1 MQHTEVTRF
10 IINNEKRKK
19 WTGQKSTN
27 QTIYLQ
33 DKTKQSKSNPVKV
46 PQNKNGVNKK
56 MGYSKV
62 IVAFSIRDKKKY
74 GRWYWEV
81 FYFIGEKEITV
92 CIFITSIDHQ
102 K

>member
-1 MQHTEVTRF
+1 MTRF

-19 WTGQKSTN
+19 GTEQKRTN

-33 DKTKQSKSNPVKV
+33 DKTKQIKSNPAKV
-46 PQNKNGVNKK
+46 SLNKNGVNMK

-74 GRWYWEV
+74 GR
-81 FYFIGEKEITV
+81 
-92 CIFITSIDHQ
+92 
-102 K
+102 